1 MTPFGVI
8 SLILAL
14 LVLTFAVRGLIF
26 LLSAKRIIPKLQ
38 VNRLLSTT
46 LSKIHIH
53 HNLLHTNINFEQ
65 DNLPTITRP
74 FVSILVATYN
84 EYSVINR
91 LMSSCAQLTY
101 GRNNFEII
109 LVDDSTDE
117 TFQELKKWQ
126 STIFNLKIFHRISRD
141 GWKGGA
147 LNMAVQ
153 KMNKKSTYALI
164 VDADH
169 ILEKDTLQKFMECF
183 TVSKNKLAVVQGFPI
198 PSIGSQENWIARGVY
213 FRLVKRNL
221 IEFVAK
227 DDMELPIQITGSLF
241 MIRSNVLKKVK
252 FSHDLTE
259 DWELT
264 LDLHLK
270 HQALDY
276 KKIIFY
282 PLAIA
287 HCEAP
292 VKLYT
297 YFKQRLRVSEGH
309 TRGFKKQLLSL
320 LKSGLPLGKKI
331 ELFFMGNQYAKFLLI
346 SALIIADLLRLVSDD
361 ILPIESSLFFV
372 SSVAIQAF
380 SFSLYVIN
388 NLVSTNLL
396 GTHFGYKDVLYL
408 VAINACTFPAFVIG
422 SLRGILRQNGVFH
435 KTDRMTIERL
445 RRD

>member
-38 VNRLLSTT
+38 VNRLLSAT

-53 HNLLHTNINFEQ
+53 HNLLHTNINFEH
-65 DNLPTITRP
+65 DDLPTITRP
-74 FVSILVATYN
+74 FVSILVAAYN
-84 EYSVINR
+84 EHSVINR
-91 LMSSCAQLTY
+91 LMLSCSQLTY
-101 GRNNFEII
+101 GRNNFEI
-109 LVDDSTDE
+109 LVVDDSTDA
-117 TFQELKKWQ
+117 TLQELKKWQ
-126 STIFNLKIFHRISRD
+126 STISNLKIFHRISRD

-147 LNMAVQ
+147 LNMAIQ

-169 ILEKDTLQKFMECF
+169 VLEKDTLQKFMECF

-198 PSIGSQENWIARGVY
+198 PSIRSQENWIARGVY

-227 DDMELPIQITGSLF
+227 NDMELPMQITGSLF

-252 FSHDLTE
+252 LSHDLTE

-309 TRGFKKQLLSL
+309 TRGFRKQLPSL
-320 LKSGLPLGKKI
+320 LKSSLPLGKKI
-331 ELFFMGNQYAKFLLI
+331 ELFFMGTRYAKFLLI
-346 SALIIADLLRLVSDD
+346 SALIVADLLRLASDD

-380 SFSLYVIN
+380 SLSLYVIN

-396 GTHFGYKDVLYL
+396 GTHFGYKDALYL

-435 KTDRMTIERL
+435 KTDRMTIE
-445 RRD
+445 

>member
-1 MTPFGVI
+1 M
-8 SLILAL
+8 AL
-14 LVLTFAVRGLIF
+14 LVLAFAVRGIVF
-26 LLSAKRIIPKLQ
+26 LLIAKRIIPKLH
-38 VNRLLSTT
+38 VNRLLSVT

-53 HNLLHTNINFEQ
+53 HNLLHTDINPEQ
-65 DNLPTITRP
+65 DDLPPIARP

-84 EYSVINR
+84 EHSVINK
-91 LMSSCAQLTY
+91 LMSSCSQLTY

-109 LVDDSTDE
+109 IVDDSTDE
-117 TFQELKKWQ
+117 TFRELKKWQ
-126 STIFNLKIFHRISRD
+126 STILNLKIFNRISRD

-147 LNMAVQ
+147 LNMAIQ
-153 KMNKKSTYALI
+153 KMNKKGTYALI

-169 ILEKDTLQKFMECF
+169 VLETDTLQKFMECF
-183 TVSKNKLAVVQGFPI
+183 TVSKNKLAAVQGFPI

-227 DDMELPIQITGSLF
+227 NDMELPMQITGSLF
-241 MIRSNVLKKVK
+241 MIRSNVLRKVK

-270 HQALDY
+270 HQTLDY

-282 PLAIA
+282 PVAIA

-292 VKLYT
+292 VKMYA

-309 TRGFKKQLLSL
+309 TRSFRKQLSGIFRSSL
-320 LKSGLPLGKKI
+320 PIWEKI
-331 ELFFMGNQYAKFLLI
+331 ELFFTGSQYAKFLLI
-346 SALIIADLLRLVSDD
+346 FVLIVVDLLRIVSAD
-361 ILPIESSLFFV
+361 ILPIESSLFFA

-380 SFSLYVIN
+380 SLFLYVIN

-422 SLRGILRQNGVFH
+422 SMRGIFRQSGIFH
-435 KTDRMTIERL
+435 KTERMNTIEQVGKNIPYEK
-445 RRD
+445 